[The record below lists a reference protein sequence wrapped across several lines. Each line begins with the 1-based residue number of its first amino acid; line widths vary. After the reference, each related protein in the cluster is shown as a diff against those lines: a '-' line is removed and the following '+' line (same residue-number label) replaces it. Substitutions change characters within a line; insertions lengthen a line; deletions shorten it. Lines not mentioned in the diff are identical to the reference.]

1 MGAVE
6 SAKKKIT
13 KKQSKQYIKK
23 VQAYYEPIV
32 LGDEKADFIDANPAA
47 ISLFKAKSK
56 KQICSKGP
64 NGLSADFQP
73 AFNLPT
79 SRAAPLAIQSAFNS
93 PEGFF
98 DFDWLHRDLDGKDF
112 WVHVWATPINM
123 GGKLVIQGLT
133 RPVSGRGMVT
143 TLDLGVDAAYFVKPL
158 SDKIKSALDTETES
172 QIEQTKSSP
181 QTDSETNTKT
191 DPNIKKES
199 KSDPK
204 TDPKT
209 DPKKESSPNTST
221 KAEEKPTHE
230 VRKSIIV
237 FPNDDLEMEFDEKV
251 DYIKSLIRSHENPKL
266 EKKIVDALNQAKS
279 LFTRSNLLL
288 QEQIE
293 QLTQRIQTQ
302 EKKNRQKYFD
312 LEEHLQNSLKSNKE
326 LTKKCEV
333 LTSNFQIIRKLFN
346 DPELEKIVDSKEK

>member
-23 VQAYYEPIV
+23 IQAYYEPIV
-32 LGDEKADFIDANPAA
+32 LGDEKVDFIDANPAA

-64 NGLSADFQP
+64 NGLSADFQS

-79 SRAAPLAIQSAFNS
+79 SKAAPLAIQSAFNS

-98 DFDWLHRDLDGKDF
+98 DFDWLYRDLDGKDF

-123 GGKLVIQGLT
+123 GGKLVIQGLI
-133 RPVSGRGMVT
+133 RLIPGRGMVT
-143 TLDLGVDAAYFVKPL
+143 TLDLGFDAAYFVKPF
-158 SDKIKSALDTETES
+158 SDKIKSTLDTETES

-181 QTDSETNTKT
+181 QTDSETN
-191 DPNIKKES
+191 IKK
-199 KSDPK
+199 
-204 TDPKT
+204 
-209 DPKKESSPNTST
+209 
-221 KAEEKPTHE
+221 EEKPTHE

-237 FPNDDLEMEFDEKV
+237 FPNDDLEMEFDEKI

-302 EKKNRQKYFD
+302 KKKNSEKYFD

-333 LTSNFQIIRKLFN
+333 LTSNFQIIKKIFN

>member
-1 MGAVE
+1 
-6 SAKKKIT
+6 
-13 KKQSKQYIKK
+13 
-23 VQAYYEPIV
+23 
-32 LGDEKADFIDANPAA
+32 
-47 ISLFKAKSK
+47 
-56 KQICSKGP
+56 
-64 NGLSADFQP
+64 
-73 AFNLPT
+73 
-79 SRAAPLAIQSAFNS
+79 
-93 PEGFF
+93 
-98 DFDWLHRDLDGKDF
+98 
-112 WVHVWATPINM
+112 M